1 MTNAEPAADSGL
13 SGGRGRLA
21 QLIATRGGT
30 AAPEAPFVIEHRE
43 ALIYMLCEA
52 AELEHGI
59 MCQYLFAAFSLK
71 QAAGEGLAG
80 AELAAAAR
88 WRKQVLHVATQEM
101 LHLALVQ
108 NLLTAIGGPPHLV
121 RPNLPQPADHYPAG
135 VQLALLP
142 FGEQAL
148 RHFMFLERPEGMDL
162 NDADGLAAV
171 GRAEPLMGEG
181 EIVPRPQDF
190 ATVGHLYRSIE
201 AGFAH
206 LAEKYGEAW
215 LFVGPPRA
223 QATPAHFRWPDLVV
237 VTDVA
242 SAQRA
247 IDTILEQGE
256 GPRGDWRNAH
266 FGQFVEILDEY
277 QHLREAN
284 PGFDPVRPVI
294 AANVRPPQRQIE
306 VPLITDPVTARVA
319 DLFNV
324 GYEILLQIFE
334 RYFAHTEETDAQLK
348 TLADATIRLMAGV
361 LEPLAD
367 VITTLPAGPGYQGRT
382 AGPSFELFYES
393 DYLLPHR
400 EAAWTLLTERLDT
413 AATFCLAVGGDCSPA
428 VAGRLA
434 PVTAALRQIAQSL
447 AAHLP
452 AGLSHARPATVPAE
466 LDRAGLDALLARAS
480 DLAREAG
487 VAGVADVGRAAG
499 TGGAAEVAGDAGK
512 VSGGGDLAPGLA
524 GLADA
529 AYRAVTAA
537 ARSAPGPVRPET
549 ARAEL
554 VVARLVDSVLR
565 PLADALRPGTRE
577 VIAANGS
584 QGAPPGGGQ
593 SPGELVWEA
602 AKAATNLRVRAGQA
616 GVAAPELAEATAAL
630 QSLACELASA
640 KEQAE
645 RRAELW
651 QLQNGLPAGI
661 QTASNGPYLA
671 TNVRNLRNYLGEEI
685 PAPPQVALCRCGGSA
700 IRPFCDGSHARIGFT
715 DAKDPKRVPDRLDTY
730 PGVQVTILDNRGT
743 CQHSGLCTDRLA
755 TVFRAGQEPFVAPSG
770 GRLDEILSAVRDCP
784 SGALSFAIDGR
795 AARGQADWGDTR
807 EPAIEVTRD
816 GPYRITGGIALAGPD
831 GTDMARNEGASREHY
846 AICRCGHSQN
856 KPFCSGMHWYVGFR
870 DPVPDPERE
879 PTLFEWAGGLPALT
893 RLTRLCYEKYVPGD
907 PVLAPLFA
915 GMPPGHPQRVAAWL
929 AEVFGGPQ
937 ARSGSAQMWDQAMT
951 EEQRARWVALLG
963 QAAQEA
969 GLPTDP
975 EFRSAF
981 TSFIEWES
989 LARQKN
995 PKPEVSP
1002 LGEMPTP
1009 RWGWG
1014 PAGPP
1019 AVEVPVPASQEG
1031 TDQPP
1036 VNLPGPGQPVSF
1048 AAHIRPLFREHDR
1061 ESMSFAFDLW
1071 SYDDVKSHA
1080 ADILD
1085 RLRNGS
1091 MPCDGAWP
1099 KDQVEVFARWTTA
1112 QMRP

>member
-1 MTNAEPAADSGL
+1 MTNATQAAGSGS

-71 QAAGEGLAG
+71 QTTDEGLTE

-88 WRKQVLHVATQEM
+88 WRRQVLHVATQEM

-162 NDADGLAAV
+162 GDADGLVAV
-171 GRAEPLMGEG
+171 GRAEPLMGG
-181 EIVPRPQDF
+181 GDIVPRPQDF

-206 LAEKYGEAW
+206 LAEKYGEEW

-223 QATPAHFRWPDLVV
+223 QATPEHFRWPELVT
-237 VTDVA
+237 VTDLA

-277 QHLREAN
+277 LEMRKAD

-294 AANVRPPQRQIE
+294 AANVRPPQGQGE
-306 VPLITDPVTARVA
+306 VPLITDPLTARVA

-324 GYEILLQIFE
+324 GYEVLLQIFE
-334 RYFAHTEETDAQLK
+334 RYFAHTEETGAQLK
-348 TLADATIRLMAGV
+348 TLADATVRLMAGV
-361 LEPLAD
+361 LQPLAN
-367 VITTLPAGPGYQGRT
+367 VITTLPAGPGHEGKN

-400 EAAWTLLTERLDT
+400 EAAWTLLTERLD
-413 AATFCLAVGGDCSPA
+413 AAASFCLAVGDDCRPA

-434 PVTAALRQIAQSL
+434 PVTSALKEIAQSL

-452 AGLSHARPATVPAE
+452 AGRAHVRPATEPAE
-466 LDRAGLDALLARAS
+466 LDQAGLDALLTRAT
-480 DLAREAG
+480 DLAR
-487 VAGVADVGRAAG
+487 AAG
-499 TGGAAEVAGDAGK
+499 SVR
-512 VSGGGDLAPGLA
+512 GGDLASGLA
-524 GLADA
+524 SIADA

-537 ARSAPGPVRPET
+537 ARSGPSPARSDTVRPE
-549 ARAEL
+549 L
-554 VVARLVDSVLR
+554 VVPRLVESVLR
-565 PLADALRPGTRE
+565 PLADALRSSTDVSDRTPADHAGGE
-577 VIAANGS
+577 PAA
-584 QGAPPGGGQ
+584 GAGQPQDGVPGGGQ
-593 SPGELVWEA
+593 SPGDLVWEA
-602 AKAATNLRVRAGQA
+602 AKAATRLRVRAGHS
-616 GVAAPELAEATAAL
+616 GIAAPELAEATAAL
-630 QSLACELASA
+630 QSLACDLGSA
-640 KEQAE
+640 RERAD

-651 QLQNGLPAGI
+651 ELHNGLPARI
-661 QTASNGPYLA
+661 QTARNGPYLA
-671 TNVRNLRNYLGEEI
+671 TNVRHLRSYLGEEV
-685 PAPPQVALCRCGGSA
+685 PLPPQVALCRCGESA
-700 IRPFCDGSHARIGFT
+700 IRPFCDGSHARTGFT
-715 DAKDPKRVPDRLDTY
+715 DAKDRGRVPDRLDTY
-730 PGVQVTILDNRGT
+730 PGVQVTVLDNRGT

-770 GRLDEILSAVRDCP
+770 ARMDEIIRAVRDCP
-784 SGALSFAIDGR
+784 SGALSFGIDGQP
-795 AARGQADWGDTR
+795 ARGQADWGDTR
-807 EPAIEVTRD
+807 EAAIEVTRD
-816 GPYRITGGIALAGPD
+816 GPYRITGGIALADAD
-831 GTDMARNEGASREHY
+831 GTDVPRNEGASREHY

-870 DPVPDPERE
+870 DPVADPERE
-879 PTLFEWAGGLPALT
+879 PTLFEWAGGRPALT
-893 RLTRLCYEKYVPGD
+893 RMTRLFCEKHLPGD
-907 PVLAPLFA
+907 PLLAPLFA
-915 GMPPGHPQRVAAWL
+915 DMPPSLPQQMAARL
-929 AEVFGGPQ
+929 GEVFGAP
-937 ARSGSAQMWDQAMT
+937 ASGSEPQGGYPEGGYPHLTEGLD
-951 EEQRARWVALLG
+951 EEQRGRWVALLDL
-963 QAAQEA
+963 AAQEA
-969 GLPTDP
+969 GLPADP
-975 EFRSAF
+975 QFRAAF
-981 TSFIEWES
+981 TSYIEWDS
-989 LARQKN
+989 R
-995 PKPEVSP
+995 VSP
-1002 LGEMPTP
+1002 AERERAP
-1009 RWGWG
+1009 RWDWG

-1019 AVEVPVPASQEG
+1019 SVTAGEPEG
-1031 TDQPP
+1031 DADQP
-1036 VNLPGPGQPVSF
+1036 VSLPEAGQPVSF
-1048 AAHIRPLFREHDR
+1048 AAHIKPLFRPRDR
-1061 ESMSFAFDLW
+1061 DSMSFALDLW
-1071 SYDDVKSHA
+1071 SYEDVKAHA
-1080 ADILD
+1080 ADIMV
-1085 RLRNGS
+1085 RLRDGS

-1099 KDQVEVFARWTTA
+1099 EDRVEVFARWTTT
-1112 QMRP
+1112 QMPP